1 MKKNLSKEIKKIYH
15 NRIVKYYDYGN
26 TLELSNVIREQSILV
41 LPNRR
46 YAVLST
52 GEIKDMINKGDTRDS
67 NISSLKRTMRT
78 LRRLISANFNG
89 GVKELWV
96 TLTYRD
102 IITDPKLI
110 YNDFKVFIKKIRK
123 HYGKVEYISVIEPH
137 AKYGKFHLHVLLK
150 SDKKLY
156 IENSHLA
163 ELWGKGFTKTK
174 RLTNKDSIANY
185 VVSYLTNLDT
195 SELSETNISE
205 TGKKA
210 IVKGSRLCLY
220 PKGLRIY
227 RKSDG
232 IVDPDEGTDIKKNL
246 IEKYNLS
253 STPEYVGNYK
263 IKNQDEDE
271 ILIIKE
277 FYKKGLKQKCNNK
290 KRYKKKNKP
299 L

>member
-1 MKKNLSKEIKKIYH
+1 MKKNSSEIKTIYPE
-15 NRIVKYYDYGN
+15 RIVKYYSYGD
-26 TLELSNVIREQSILV
+26 TLEISNVIRDQSIVV
-41 LPNRR
+41 LPNRK

-110 YNDFKVFIKKIRK
+110 YNDFKIFIKKIRK

-232 IVDPDEGTDIKKNL
+232 IVDPDEGTDSKKNL

-263 IKNQDEDE
+263 IKNQDVR
-271 ILIIKE
+271 
-277 FYKKGLKQKCNNK
+277 NNI
-290 KRYKKKNKP
+290 
-299 L
+299 

>member
-1 MKKNLSKEIKKIYH
+1 MKKNSAEIKTIYPE
-15 NRIVKYYDYGN
+15 RIVKYYSYGD
-26 TLELSNVIREQSILV
+26 TLEISNVIRDQSIVV
-41 LPNRR
+41 LPNRK

-78 LRRLISANFNG
+78 LRRLISNNFNG

-96 TLTYRD
+96 TLTYKD
-102 IITDPKLI
+102 IITEPKTI
-110 YNDFKVFIKKIRK
+110 YSDFKIFIKKVRK
-123 HYGKVEYISVIEPH
+123 NYGEVEYISVIEPH

-150 SDKKLY
+150 SNKKLY
-156 IENSHLA
+156 IPNSHLS

-185 VVSYLTNLDT
+185 VVSYLTNLDI
-195 SELSETNISE
+195 SELSETSPSE
-205 TGKKA
+205 TPSKKS
-210 IVKGSRLCLY
+210 IKKGSRLFLY

-227 RKSDG
+227 RKSKG
-232 IVDPDEGTDIKKNL
+232 IIHPDEGIDIKENL
-246 IEKYNLS
+246 IEKYNLY
-253 STPEYVGNYK
+253 STPKYTANYT
-263 IKNQDEDE
+263 IKDSNDKD

-277 FYKKGLKQKCNNK
+277 YYKKGVTQVSNSK
-290 KRYKKKNKP
+290 KRYKNKP

>member
-1 MKKNLSKEIKKIYH
+1 MERNLSDNVKNIFRK
-15 NRIVKYYDYGN
+15 RIVKYYSYGD
-26 TLELSNVIREQSILV
+26 TIEISNVIRNQSILV
-41 LPNRR
+41 LPNKK
-46 YAVLST
+46 YAVIST
-52 GEIKDMINKGDTRDS
+52 GEIKEMINKGDTRDI

-78 LRRLISANFNG
+78 LRRLIAHNFKG
-89 GVKELWV
+89 GIKELWV
-96 TLTYRD
+96 TLTYEET
-102 IITDPKLI
+102 ITDPNII
-110 YNDFKVFIKKIRK
+110 YNDFKIFIKKIRQY
-123 HYGKVEYISVIEPH
+123 YGHVEYISVIEPH

-150 SDKKLY
+150 SPKKLY

-205 TGKKA
+205 TGKKS

-232 IVDPDEGTDIKKNL
+232 IVDPDEGTDSKKNL

-253 STPEYVGNYK
+253 SIPEYVGNYK

-277 FYKKGLKQKCNNK
+277 FYKKGLKQKSNNK
-290 KRYKKKNKP
+290 KRYKNKP